1 MTDYLKY
8 TTGNLNNAAAL
19 KFERTKSDYRRMN
32 MLHQVSERFL
42 HSAVILPEGEFLGVQ
57 LSVTGN
63 SEMGCA
69 AFSGPKT
76 EASKEDFNWIF
87 RVFGEADDTAA
98 ATLRD
103 VFGENRTVYRLT
115 SIEGGPKDIEQRKSG
130 RYERYD
136 PYDDDLGES
145 FVMSYFRDM
154 FNLLRQE
161 DAVVQITAAG
171 VSAGTGRHG
180 MILIS
185 LPGKIPLRLE
195 ALISLAFPHFAVEE
209 IGSPT
214 ESEDAFPYLS
224 DRSFTE
230 GMTMFLGALG
240 AQEETPGKAEKPE
253 EKADDW
259 DDGLDKEDFCIDD
272 DEDSGEP
279 GNGGTDGDDGKTG
292 GKAGDGGGE
301 TGKDGGTTGKD
312 GTTGGDSE
320 TGKNGTDDGDG
331 RKPVSVRELRLSC
344 GALNILLQA
353 GIDTVEKLEELSDE
367 DMRNLKGISRSRMN
381 EIQERIEEYRRM
393 PQTVLLPKTDKTYA
407 EQLAELI
414 GLTEVKQQVERI
426 TAFAR
431 MKKAMEQDG
440 RKGLSVAMNMEFVG
454 NPGTAKTTVA
464 RLVAGIF
471 YENGL
476 LESREMVEVGRAGLV
491 ARYVG
496 QTADLVKSVF
506 RKAKGKLL
514 FIDEVYSLVDEWEN
528 SYGDEAINT
537 IVQEMENNRE
547 DTIVVFAGYPDKM
560 EKFFSRNPGLRSRV
574 PFRVSF
580 PDYSADEMLQITGY
594 EVGKRGF
601 SMTPPA
607 RERVLEL
614 CKEELGKPDC
624 GNGRFCR
631 NLVENAILEY
641 ATRVFGPGKE
651 DTKPDYILRKV
662 DFAEPE
668 PEPEPE
674 PEKVGEKRR
683 IIGFVA

>member
-32 MLHQVSERFL
+32 MLNQVSERFL

-57 LSVTGN
+57 LSVTGD

-214 ESEDAFPYLS
+214 DSEDAFPYLS

-259 DDGLDKEDFCIDD
+259 DDGSDKEDFCIDD
-272 DEDSGEP
+272 DEDSGE
-279 GNGGTDGDDGKTG
+279 TGDDGKTG
-292 GKAGDGGGE
+292 GEAGDGGGE

-331 RKPVSVRELRLSC
+331 RKPVSVRELMCQRC
-344 GALNILLQA
+344 
-353 GIDTVEKLEELSDE
+353 
-367 DMRNLKGISRSRMN
+367 
-381 EIQERIEEYRRM
+381 
-393 PQTVLLPKTDKTYA
+393 
-407 EQLAELI
+407 
-414 GLTEVKQQVERI
+414 
-426 TAFAR
+426 
-431 MKKAMEQDG
+431 
-440 RKGLSVAMNMEFVG
+440 
-454 NPGTAKTTVA
+454 
-464 RLVAGIF
+464 
-471 YENGL
+471 
-476 LESREMVEVGRAGLV
+476 ESRNRMGRLRTDHG
-491 ARYVG
+491 
-496 QTADLVKSVF
+496 TD
-506 RKAKGKLL
+506 RKRHA
-514 FIDEVYSLVDEWEN
+514 
-528 SYGDEAINT
+528 
-537 IVQEMENNRE
+537 
-547 DTIVVFAGYPDKM
+547 
-560 EKFFSRNPGLRSRV
+560 LRS
-574 PFRVSF
+574 
-580 PDYSADEMLQITGY
+580 
-594 EVGKRGF
+594 
-601 SMTPPA
+601 
-607 RERVLEL
+607 
-614 CKEELGKPDC
+614 
-624 GNGRFCR
+624 
-631 NLVENAILEY
+631 
-641 ATRVFGPGKE
+641 
-651 DTKPDYILRKV
+651 
-662 DFAEPE
+662 
-668 PEPEPE
+668 
-674 PEKVGEKRR
+674 
-683 IIGFVA
+683 